1 MACEVL
7 LGNLLSLFSDAVCP
21 CDGVIQGVLRLEC
34 VIIYQSP
41 IVPAQQGDTPI
52 HFQVFWDEILSWQV
66 PHVGPKIPGE
76 GDIHKTLNMQNNSQ
90 AKESNK
96 EHETIQIITKDLIRT
111 IRIPRKDCSRESIVL
126 PSSEFKRI
134 ISESQISVKEERD
147 ALKQAHKKQK
157 EEKTKAAEVRKH
169 QLQDIDLSRKQNP
182 ALTELELD
190 AQKRAQLI
198 ADRASALRMEQ
209 EDEVKKLNQLI
220 LGAKCQATWDDQIQE
235 KKEIQAKLDEEE
247 KRLDIMMEVER
258 CRALETIKKIDE
270 LRKQQRIKGQ
280 EQINN
285 QIQQREQEKL
295 IQDTMKQVEKEQI
308 HKDQE
313 RMDLEDLKV
322 KEKKRMEQ
330 QLMQEEIMRINAEAV
345 RAKEKRLEEEKLA
358 DMRTMEYLQKK
369 LEREAEYEAA
379 QKRIKKDKELEIAQL
394 RAQQERAKDYKAE
407 QDEIRARRNQ
417 EITDRQWRMKQRELA
432 AKKAHEEATLKAAR
446 LEQVKNKEHCLSM
459 EANRE
464 KAVLERVL
472 KTQQE
477 ALAKDKELKEKQL
490 QKAFRHAETLRQQM
504 KELELSALAKRREK
518 FKEADRLIE
527 EDRQRRMRL
536 SEIKEKKLKE
546 LKATGISEKYC
557 SEVERKARKTIT
569 DSNTVKV

>member
-1 MACEVL
+1 
-7 LGNLLSLFSDAVCP
+7 
-21 CDGVIQGVLRLEC
+21 
-34 VIIYQSP
+34 
-41 IVPAQQGDTPI
+41 
-52 HFQVFWDEILSWQV
+52 
-66 PHVGPKIPGE
+66 
-76 GDIHKTLNMQNNSQ
+76 MQKNSQ
-90 AKESNK
+90 GKESNK
-96 EHETIQIITKDLIRT
+96 ERETIQIISKDLVRT
-111 IRIPRKDCSRESIVL
+111 IRIPRKDRSRESIVL

-134 ISESQISVKEERD
+134 ISESQIGVKEERD
-147 ALKQAHKKQK
+147 ALKQAHEKQK

-182 ALTELELD
+182 PLTEMELD

-198 ADRASALRMEQ
+198 TDRASALRIEQ

-235 KKEIQAKLDEEE
+235 KKEIRTKLDEEE

-270 LRKQQRIKGQ
+270 LRKQQRIKGK

-295 IQDTMKQVEKEQI
+295 IQDTMKEVEKEQL

-313 RMDLEDLKV
+313 RMDLEDLKA
-322 KEKKRMEQ
+322 KEKKKMEQ
-330 QLMQEEIMRINAEAV
+330 QLMQEEIMRINSEVV

-369 LEREAEYEAA
+369 LDREAEYEAA
-379 QKRIKKDKELEIAQL
+379 QKQIKKDKELEIAQL

-446 LEQVKNKEHCLSM
+446 LEQVKIKEHCLSM
-459 EANRE
+459 EANQE

-477 ALAKDKELKEKQL
+477 ALAKEKELKEKQL
-490 QKAFRHAETLRQQM
+490 QKAFHHAETLRQQV

-527 EDRQRRMRL
+527 EERQRRMRL

-557 SEVERKARKTIT
+557 IEVERKARKTIT
-569 DSNTVKV
+569 DFNTVKWVTGELVPTSSSLRAGGRVNPDRSPIHHRATRDKHFNYNHYVNSIFECNIMN